1 MIEPRKQV
9 NNIYGYIRVSS
20 EQQAKDG
27 SSLDEQK
34 KSIEESMLLGI
45 KNSSSVI
52 SFMDAK
58 TGLLGF
64 DKLKKNN

>member
-34 KSIEESMLLGI
+34 DLLKSLWPTNTAAGKSI
-45 KNSSSVI
+45 SSLPTL
-52 SFMDAK
+52 A
-58 TGLLGF
+58 
-64 DKLKKNN
+64 